1 MAWPGLAE
9 ICGPAAGCT
18 EMRIVIA
25 DGHGQI
31 ARFLTRGLVDR
42 GNDVVGLI
50 RNPEQALDLDHDG
63 ATPVVLDLE

>member
-1 MAWPGLAE
+1 
-9 ICGPAAGCT
+9 
-18 EMRIVIA
+18 MRIVIA